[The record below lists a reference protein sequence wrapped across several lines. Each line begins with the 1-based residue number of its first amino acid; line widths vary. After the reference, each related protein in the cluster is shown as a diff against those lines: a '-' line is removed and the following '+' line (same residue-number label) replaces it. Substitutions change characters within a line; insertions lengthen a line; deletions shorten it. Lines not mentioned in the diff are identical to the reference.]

1 MLNIDGTNPS
11 MAVPYSQSK
20 KPILNK
26 VKKRL
31 LILSPAVAAGL
42 EREACKTDFES
53 LEDKSIGK
61 GGFGSVWKVRHKVT
75 KQIFAIKVINKD
87 SIVKQNMVEQT
98 NREIEIMYRLDH
110 PHIIKLYSHF
120 EDDEDFCLIMQI
132 ASKGQLYSIIKRLKR
147 LDQRTAA
154 QYMREVISA
163 IKYLHTRNPP
173 IIHRDIK
180 PENILLDQDGRCK
193 LADFGWSNFEE
204 GNKFRDTYCG
214 TPEYLAPEM
223 VTKSGHNESVDIWAL
238 GVLLFEML
246 TGRTPFNFT
255 GDRIQLFNNI
265 KTLRIVWT
273 DDFPQ
278 LAKDLVGRI
287 LRLNPKDRLTL
298 DQIINHQ
305 WFKDVPI
312 IRPVLTPIVYNERQK
327 LESHLIQSIPEFDK
341 ERNVMNKS
349 AMNNNKVVTRI
360 ISHNE
365 NPIKEANIQQEINNI
380 NKNILIN
387 GYYNNDMNMN
397 INNPQIVQNDQNNLM
412 PNPNSNILITSQN
425 IISSQKNQ
433 IRVDKNQYEKEIKE
447 LKDLREDNYIK
458 DNQLKDLRKA
468 LEKAKAELMNL
479 KERVQT
485 QDVKTLDLEQK
496 NNKLMKLESENKLL
510 KIDNLKLNKENNILK
525 SKYEEMANE
534 KKEYE
539 IKIRNAENKIRDLG
553 LSKNEEIQNLENK
566 LKEFEDNYINNST
579 PDININNNTIITNQ
593 QKISQLTKNKIEEL
607 FSLINNKIPA
617 IENKMME
624 REQKEIEERKQINYN
639 IDKKINKIVK
649 DFSSLREQF
658 QSKENALLKKQIEE
672 LNNENIKLKK
682 KINELKSEKSEQKK
696 ILNMG
701 NDTNKDKQIIELKNL
716 IDDLEQKMTLVE
728 ENKKVTEEKY
738 KYQRTLANNLNE
750 KIEEL
755 RLAKN
760 SYKNFFFASEQEF
773 KKYVPDKNLREL
785 VFYNK
790 YVDPDDIKS

>member
-1 MLNIDGTNPS
+1 MINIDGTNPS
-11 MAVPYSQSK
+11 MAVPQSQTK

-75 KQIFAIKVINKD
+75 KQIFAIKVINKE
-87 SIVKQNMVEQT
+87 SIVKQKMVEQT
-98 NREIEIMYRLDH
+98 NREIEIMYKLDH

-120 EDDEDFCLIMQI
+120 EDDEDFCLIMQM
-132 ASKGQLYSIIKRLKR
+132 ASKGQLYTIIKRLKR

-163 IKYLHTRNPP
+163 IKYLHTRTPP

-246 TGRTPFNFT
+246 TGRTPFNYT

-298 DQIINHQ
+298 DQMLNHQ
-305 WFKDVPI
+305 WFKEVPI
-312 IRPVLTPIVYNERQK
+312 IKPVLTPVEYNERQK

-349 AMNNNKVVTRI
+349 KKIVTRV

-387 GYYNNDMNMN
+387 GYYNDEMN
-397 INNPQIVQNDQNNLM
+397 INPKIIPKDENININTNNLI
-412 PNPNSNILITSQN
+412 SSQS

-447 LKDLREDNYIK
+447 LKDLREDNFIK
-458 DNQLKDLRKA
+458 ENQIKELRKA
-468 LEKAKAELMNL
+468 LEKNKTELLNY
-479 KERVQT
+479 KEKVQT
-485 QDVKTLDLEQK
+485 QDVITSDLEQK
-496 NNKLMKLESENKLL
+496 NNKLIKLESENKLL
-510 KIDNLKLNKENNILK
+510 KIDNMKLNKENNILK
-525 SKYEEMANE
+525 TKYEELINE
-534 KKEYE
+534 KKEYNIKIKNAE
-539 IKIRNAENKIRDLG
+539 IKIRNLEDT
-553 LSKNEEIQNLENK
+553 KNEEIQNLENK
-566 LKEFEDNYINNST
+566 LKEFEDNYINNANT
-579 PDININNNTIITNQ
+579 NINLNNNVLITNQ

-607 FSLINNKIPA
+607 FSLINSKIPA
-617 IENKMME
+617 LENKLLE
-624 REQKEIEERKQINYN
+624 KEQKEIEERKQENKN
-639 IDKKINKIVK
+639 LDNRINKIVQE
-649 DFSSLREQF
+649 FSSLKGQF

-672 LNNENIKLKK
+672 LNNENNKLKK
-682 KINELKSEKSEQKK
+682 KINKLKSEKNGQEKK
-696 ILNMG
+696 ENPD
-701 NDTNKDKQIIELKNL
+701 NDLNKDKQILELKNT
-716 IDDLEQKMTLVE
+716 IDDLEQRINLVE
-728 ENKKVTEEKY
+728 ENKKITEEKF
-738 KYQRTLANNLNE
+738 KYQRTLTNNLNE
-750 KIEEL
+750 KIEEIKS
-755 RLAKN
+755 AKN
-760 SYKNFFFASEQEF
+760 SYKNFFLASEQQF
-773 KKYVPDKNLREL
+773 KKFLPDKNLREL
-785 VFYNK
+785 VYYDK
-790 YVDPDDIKS
+790 YVDPDDVKM

>member
-1 MLNIDGTNPS
+1 MLNIDGINPS
-11 MAVPYSQSK
+11 MALPQNQSK

-61 GGFGSVWKVRHKVT
+61 GGFGSVWKVRHKIT
-75 KQIFAIKVINKD
+75 KQIFAIKVINKE
-87 SIVKQNMVEQT
+87 SIVKQKMVEQT
-98 NREIEIMYRLDH
+98 NREIEIMYKLDH

-180 PENILLDQDGRCK
+180 PENILLDQEGRCK
-193 LADFGWSNFEE
+193 LADFGWSNFDV
-204 GNKFRDTYCG
+204 GDKFRDTYCG

-223 VTKSGHNESVDIWAL
+223 ITKSGHNESVDIWAL

-278 LAKDLVGRI
+278 LAKDLVGKI

-298 DQIINHQ
+298 DEIINHQ
-305 WFKDVPI
+305 WFRDVPI
-312 IRPVLTPIVYNERQK
+312 IKPVLTPIIYNERQK

-341 ERNVMNKS
+341 ERNIMNKS
-349 AMNNNKVVTRI
+349 TMVNNKPQNKVTRI

-365 NPIKEANIQQEINNI
+365 NPIKEANIQQEIKNI
-380 NKNILIN
+380 NQNILTN
-387 GYYNNDMNMN
+387 GYYSNNTNDIN
-397 INNPQIVQNDQNNLM
+397 INLIPQIMPPENN
-412 PNPNSNILITSQN
+412 NLITSQN

-433 IRVDKNQYEKEIKE
+433 IRVDKAQYEKEMKE

-458 DNQLKDLRKA
+458 ENQIKDLRKA
-468 LEKAKAELMNL
+468 LEKIKNEFSNL
-479 KERVQT
+479 KEKSRE
-485 QDVKTLDLEQK
+485 QDLITNDLEQK
-496 NNKLMKLESENKLL
+496 NNKLLKLESDNKFL
-510 KIDNLKLNKENNILK
+510 KIDNMKLTKENNILK
-525 SKYEEMANE
+525 TKYEELINE
-534 KKEYE
+534 KKEYDMKIKNME
-539 IKIRNAENKIRDLG
+539 IKLRNIEET
-553 LSKNEEIQNLENK
+553 KNEEIQNLENK
-566 LKEFEDNYINNST
+566 LKEFEDNYINNEAMNL
-579 PDININNNTIITNQ
+579 NINKNSIISNQ
-593 QKISQLTKNKIEEL
+593 QKISQLTKDKIEEL
-607 FSLINNKIPA
+607 FSVIKNKIPA
-617 IENKMME
+617 LENKLLE
-624 REQKEIEERKQINYN
+624 REQKEIEERKQINLN
-639 IDKKINKIVK
+639 IDKRINKIVK
-649 DFSSLREQF
+649 DFGALKEQF
-658 QSKENALLKKQIEE
+658 QNKENLLLKKQIEE
-672 LNNENIKLKK
+672 LNIENNKLKNKLKK
-682 KINELKSEKSEQKK
+682 IIAEKSEDK
-696 ILNMG
+696 NMNTEI
-701 NDTNKDKQIIELKNL
+701 NDPNKDKQILELKNI
-716 IDDLEQKMTLVE
+716 IDDLEQKISLVE

-738 KYQRTLANNLNE
+738 KYQRTLTNSLND
-750 KIEEL
+750 KVEEL
-755 RLAKN
+755 KMAKN
-760 SYKNFFFASEQEF
+760 SYKNFFLESEKQF
-773 KKYVPDKNLREL
+773 KKFLPEKNLREL
-785 VFYNK
+785 VYFNM
-790 YVDPDDIKS
+790 YVDPDDIQI